1 MTEEKKNGMAGS
13 RTLVIGLVA
22 VIIVLGLALVALS
35 IGFSGG
41 EVADERVNVLANSKN
56 DCVECHARTSPGII
70 EQYGHSSMAGANVT
84 CEDCHEVESGYP
96 GSTEHEGTHVLA
108 SPTTAMCET
117 CHENEVAQYNASR
130 HSLPA
135 YVAVTGT
142 DVLSEELMAMYQ
154 AIPEAGGNESGPA
167 PDRSRNAIYHL
178 EGPDITRFT
187 CEGCHNI
194 GKPAADGSVGECQQC
209 HLRHDFSLEQARK
222 PETCNACHI
231 GPDHPQY
238 EIFMSSPHGIA
249 YSTLGDNYN
258 WDAEAGTLD
267 TGDFQA
273 PTCAICHMSG
283 FGGAGTTHDVG
294 ERLTWYLFEP
304 VSSRRPAWQD
314 NAIRMQSVCSEC
326 HSNEFVKEF
335 YVDGDKLVLAINEWV
350 EEGKAIYKTAKDAG
364 LTTDAPFDEPI
375 DFVEF
380 DLWHHWGR
388 TAKFGA
394 WMQSP
399 DFSQWH
405 GAYEMLRELA
415 ELRHIVDGLFE
426 DAGLGE

>member
-1 MTEEKKNGMAGS
+1 MQNKKSKSMAPRS
-13 RTLVIGLVA
+13 LVIGLFA
-22 VIIVLGLALVALS
+22 VIVILGLGLVALS
-35 IGFSGG
+35 IGLSGG
-41 EVADERVNVLANSKN
+41 EASNEQENVLKNSKN

-70 EQYGHSSMAGANVT
+70 EQYGHSSMAAADVS
-84 CEDCHEVESGYP
+84 CEDCHEVEKDYAGAS
-96 GSTEHEGTHVLA
+96 EHEGTYVLA
-108 SPTTAMCET
+108 SPTTAMCEN

-135 YVAVTGT
+135 YVAFAGATE
-142 DVLSEELMAMYQ
+142 LSEEHLAMYE
-154 AIPEAGGNESGPA
+154 AIPEGTFN

-194 GKPAADGSVGECQQC
+194 GKPAADGSIGECQQC

-238 EIFMSSPHGIA
+238 EIFMSSPHGIH
-249 YSTLGDNYN
+249 YSTLGDDYN
-258 WDAEAGTLD
+258 WGAESGTLD

-273 PTCAICHMSG
+273 PTCAICHISG
-283 FGGAGTTHDVG
+283 FGGTGTTHDVG
-294 ERLTWYLFEP
+294 DRLTWYLFAP
-304 VSSRRPAWQD
+304 VSERRPAWQD
-314 NAIRMQSVCSEC
+314 NAVRMKSVCSEC
-326 HSNEFVKEF
+326 HSDEFIDEF
-335 YVDGDKLVLAINEWV
+335 YIDGDKLVEAINEWV
-350 EEGKAIYKTAKDAG
+350 LESRAIIKPAQDAG
-364 LTTDAPFDEPI
+364 LLTDAPFDEPI
-375 DFVEF
+375 DFVFF

-415 ELRHIVDGLFE
+415 ELEHMVDDLLEEAATEGT
-426 DAGLGE
+426 GE